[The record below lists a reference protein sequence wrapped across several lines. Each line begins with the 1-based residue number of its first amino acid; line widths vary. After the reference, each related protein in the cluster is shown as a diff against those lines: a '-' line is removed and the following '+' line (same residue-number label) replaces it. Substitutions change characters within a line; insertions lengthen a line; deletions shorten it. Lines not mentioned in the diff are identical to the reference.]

1 MLDSLLEALR
11 SLGINGPVLLAQ
23 LVNFII
29 LFGLLYLVAYKPIM
43 RMLDERSRRVKESM
57 EQTELIK
64 QQAERAEEEVK
75 KQIEAAGKE
84 GMEIIAQAMHTGE
97 EMRQKAQQE
106 AKQDAESIIVRAR
119 AEIERERD
127 GAIDELRKEFADLT
141 IMAAEKVIEKSLD
154 KQTHRQLI
162 DKVLKESTT
171 LKKG

>member
-1 MLDSLLEALR
+1 MEG
-11 SLGINGPVLLAQ
+11 LGINLPTLLAQ
-23 LVNFII
+23 IINFGI
-29 LFGLLYLVAYKPIM
+29 LLGLLYLVAYKPIM

-57 EQTELIK
+57 EQTDLIK

-84 GMEIIAQAMHTGE
+84 GMEIIARAMHTGE

-106 AKQDAESIIVRAR
+106 AKQNAESLVVRAR
-119 AEIERERD
+119 VEIQRERD
-127 GAIDELRKEFADLT
+127 GAIDELRREFADLT

-162 DKVLKESTT
+162 DKVLKESTA

>member
-1 MLDSLLEALR
+1 VEG
-11 SLGINGPVLLAQ
+11 LGINLPTLLAQ
-23 LVNFII
+23 IINFAI
-29 LFGLLYLVAYKPIM
+29 LLGLLYLVAYKPLM

-57 EQTELIK
+57 EQTEVIK

-75 KQIEAAGKE
+75 KQLEAAGKE

-97 EMRQKAQQE
+97 EVRQKAQQE
-106 AKQDAESIIVRAR
+106 AKQDAESLIARAR
-119 AEIERERD
+119 VEIKRERD

-141 IMAAEKVIEKSLD
+141 IMAAEKVIERSLD

-162 DKVLKESTT
+162 DRVLKESTT